1 MISENDQRFLSGFFE
16 AMKDMRFPASVA
28 EYRSM
33 IDGID
38 PLKNSPPLPEVGSY
52 HESVELRAGL
62 NSAIAVPKTNGP
74 FPVFVICHGNGGIW
88 GSSHSYR
95 RLTRDVACAGYLAI
109 TPDYRL
115 APEHK
120 FPAGFEDM
128 KYAVHWAY
136 ENAKRFGGDASR
148 VVLCGD
154 STGAGLAF
162 SVALAV
168 GRQSNSPKLKA
179 VVGLEGIY
187 DRAAEVPVPGTGTPD
202 TSWMLKAYLGDN
214 HEALVKD
221 DRVSPIYGI
230 EKGLLPSVLLM
241 TGSSDFAA
249 PGTFQFAQALF
260 KAAVP
265 FQLHVVEGM
274 IHDFMKIS
282 ALDGKN
288 EGHRLMF
295 EYLRRCV

>member
-136 ENAKRFGGDASR
+136 ENAKRVWWGRFARGPMR
-148 VVLCGD
+148 RLNRRW
-154 STGAGLAF
+154 AGIL
-162 SVALAV
+162 
-168 GRQSNSPKLKA
+168 GRA
-179 VVGLEGIY
+179 RG
-187 DRAAEVPVPGTGTPD
+187 
-202 TSWMLKAYLGDN
+202 
-214 HEALVKD
+214 
-221 DRVSPIYGI
+221 
-230 EKGLLPSVLLM
+230 
-241 TGSSDFAA
+241 GSSVQLAE
-249 PGTFQFAQALF
+249 AQGGSRA
-260 KAAVP
+260 
-265 FQLHVVEGM
+265 G
-274 IHDFMKIS
+274 
-282 ALDGKN
+282 
-288 EGHRLMF
+288 GHL
-295 EYLRRCV
+295 